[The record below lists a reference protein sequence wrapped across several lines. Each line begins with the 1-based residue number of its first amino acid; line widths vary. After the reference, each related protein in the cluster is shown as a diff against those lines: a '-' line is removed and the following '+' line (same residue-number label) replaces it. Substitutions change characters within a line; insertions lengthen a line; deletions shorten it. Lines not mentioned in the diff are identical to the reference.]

1 MYAQNLIDK
10 DLMKTSIESLP
21 LPGFV
26 RDVEVETGIDASG
39 EEAVWVWI
47 VVDKGTMTS
56 LENKRAMKAL
66 REKIY
71 EIFSD
76 KAAGVLPYIR
86 LRNPAGTTG
95 QTLVNTGLS

>member
-1 MYAQNLIDK
+1 MHAHNLVDK
-10 DLMKTSIESLP
+10 DLMEKSIESLQ

-26 RDVEVETGIDASG
+26 RDVQVETGIDASG
-39 EEAVWVWI
+39 EEAVWVWL
-47 VVDKGTMTS
+47 VVDKGTMSS
-56 LENKRAMKAL
+56 LENKRVIKSL

-86 LRNPAGTTG
+86 LRNPDEA
-95 QTLVNTGLS
+95 